1 MLLLRL
7 IKPEGSLQQESYTC
21 NLGKRKKKKKERR
34 GKGKYKTVFQGRT
47 LTSWCVPLLS
57 TPELWKHEKMD

>member
-21 NLGKRKKKKKERR
+21 NLGKRKKKKGKEGE
-34 GKGKYKTVFQGRT
+34 GKVQDRVPGKDANIMVCATAVHARAVET
-47 LTSWCVPLLS
+47 
-57 TPELWKHEKMD
+57 